1 MVERSYMSDIESTLK
16 ELYQKDNFR
25 IIDTPH
31 VQGENT
37 PKRAVI
43 YFSTNDIFKEGD
55 WNDLNLKII
64 QKDRY
69 EYHRNL
75 LKNADRHIFVRDLL
89 HLWYLKGINARINSI
104 PRLADF
110 LKEQTKGYEVTTIGL
125 SVGGFIA
132 MLMGSLLKAHMVIC
146 FSGIFDCWAYTRKCI
161 PKHPS
166 LPFLEKHPY
175 RQTEEIIR
183 RSNVPIYFFAAT
195 QCLNDAEDLA
205 KAEASPNIRV
215 FRMNNATHHMPIDIC
230 CLTNILNLEKE
241 EFEQLYKKMKGKDIS
256 KAKIGRYFFGLSYY
270 FKTPLKRLAIRFV
283 PLKSWRK
290 KLRKKY
296 LFK

>member
-1 MVERSYMSDIESTLK
+1 MVKMNMPNIEKVLN

-25 IIDTPH
+25 IIDTPCSRNK
-31 VQGENT
+31 ET

-55 WNDLNLKII
+55 WNDLNHKII
-64 QKDRY
+64 QNDRY
-69 EYHRNL
+69 EFHRNL

-89 HLWYLKGINARINSI
+89 HLWYLKGINTQINSI
-104 PRLADF
+104 PKLAKF

-132 MLMGSLLKAHMVIC
+132 MLIGSLINAKMVIC
-146 FSGIFDCWAYTRKCI
+146 FSGIFDCWAYTYKCNA
-161 PKHPS
+161 KHKS
-166 LPFLEKHPY
+166 LSFFKQHPY
-175 RQTEEIIR
+175 RQTEKIIR
-183 RSNVPIYFFAAT
+183 ESNVPIYYFAAI
-195 QCLNDAEDLA
+195 QCKNDADDLA

-215 FRMNNATHHMPIDIC
+215 FHMNNATHHMPIDIC
-230 CLTNILNLEKE
+230 CLTNVLNLEME
-241 EFEQLYKKMKGKDIS
+241 DFEKLYKKTKGKKLT

-270 FKTPLKRLAIRFV
+270 LKTPLKRFAIRFV
-283 PLKSWRK
+283 PIKSWRK